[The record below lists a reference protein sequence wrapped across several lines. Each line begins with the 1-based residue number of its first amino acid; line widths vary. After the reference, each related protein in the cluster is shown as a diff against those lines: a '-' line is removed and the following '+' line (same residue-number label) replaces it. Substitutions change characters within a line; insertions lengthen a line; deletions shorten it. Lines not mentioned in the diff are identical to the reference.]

1 LQRPLF
7 FCARHWAES
16 SFRERDLLPKNGRF
30 IRPFFFSIIYRKKRE
45 KTAAFRR
52 RKRRDVR
59 SENETILM
67 MKKKNKTGKAKG

>member
-1 LQRPLF
+1 
-7 FCARHWAES
+7 
-16 SFRERDLLPKNGRF
+16 LLPKNGRF

-59 SENETILM
+59 PENGTILM
-67 MKKKNKTGKAKG
+67 IKKKNKAGKAKG